1 MPPGGAR
8 ARSGPPP
15 DPDALRRDRPSD
27 QAGWTHLPADGRDGP
42 TPRWPLPTPT
52 HAGGKKLWR
61 TLWRRPEA
69 LMWEANGQEIQVAL
83 YVLAVLAAEM
93 PQANASDRKTAL
105 SYMDDL
111 GLSNGGRARNRW
123 VIDDAGALRAES
135 KPAGEPAAGGS
146 ADKRALLE
154 LVVS

>member
-1 MPPGGAR
+1 MTAGGAR

-15 DPDALRRDRPSD
+15 DPEALRRDRPSD
-27 QAGWTHLPADGRDGP
+27 QAGWTRLPAAGRDGP
-42 TPRWPLPTPT
+42 VPRWPLPTPT
-52 HAGGKKLWR
+52 HSGGRRLWR

-69 LMWEANGQEIQVAL
+69 LMWETNGQEIQVAL

-123 VIDDAGALRAES
+123 VIDDAGAARPEPQSSQPASRRSS
-135 KPAGEPAAGGS
+135 KDS
-146 ADKRALLE
+146 LLE
-154 LVVS
+154 LVVDNE